1 MEDNPDQP
9 LDRADRRDQPSPPRR
24 FVYRSAEPDS
34 SLTHPLRRSTDT
46 PRPFQGVAGQLC
58 PKPVLLKF
66 RVYMKLN

>member
-9 LDRADRRDQPSPPRR
+9 LDRSDPPLPPRR

-34 SLTHPLRRSTDT
+34 TVAHPLRRSTDA
-46 PRPFQGVAGQLC
+46 PHPFQGIPGQLC
-58 PKPVLLKF
+58 PKPILLKF